1 MQPILQE
8 TSTRKSDPD
17 IPLRV
22 TDLQYKIGLHSIL
35 KGITFELKKGDVLSL
50 LGPNGAGKTTLLK
63 CIGGAIPHLGSK
75 EIFGGNPVKNY
86 AIRRRIGYL
95 GHETFLYSKLSARE
109 NLEFYSALYQVETSP
124 DAILDEYQISH
135 AADQMVE
142 TFSRGMKQR
151 LALARALLCSPELLL
166 LDEPFTGLDQ
176 QATIWLENRIRELK
190 KTAAVVMAT
199 HELKRA
205 AEISDHF
212 LILKAGRQAFY
223 GSREE
228 IDTNIEDFYRIRTE

>member
-1 MQPILQE
+1 
-8 TSTRKSDPD
+8 
-17 IPLRV
+17 
-22 TDLQYKIGLHSIL
+22 
-35 KGITFELKKGDVLSL
+35 L

-109 NLEFYSALYQVETSP
+109 NLEFYSALYQVETNP

-135 AADQMVE
+135 AGDQMVE

-151 LALARALLCSPELLL
+151 LALARALLSSPELLL

-228 IDTNIEDFYRIRTE
+228 IDTNIEDFYRIKTE

>member
-109 NLEFYSALYQVETSP
+109 NLEFYSALYQVETNP